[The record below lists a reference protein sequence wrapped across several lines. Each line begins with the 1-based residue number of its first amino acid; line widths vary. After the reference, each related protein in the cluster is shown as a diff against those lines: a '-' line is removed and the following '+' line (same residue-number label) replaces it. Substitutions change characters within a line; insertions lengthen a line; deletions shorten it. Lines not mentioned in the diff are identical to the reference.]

1 MPKMVIT
8 HTVADVDKWL
18 TFKAE
23 RADAI
28 AGMGGLNAVDL
39 VAEDGTNSVAIIGD
53 VADPAAVL
61 AAIASPPAELG
72 AAMERHGVVPP
83 LTIYIEK

>member
-8 HTVADVDKWL
+8 HGVVDVKNWL
-18 TFKAE
+18 SFKAE

-28 AGMGGLNAVDL
+28 AGMGAVNVVDL
-39 VAEDGTNSVAIIGD
+39 VAKDGANAVAVMGD
-53 VADPAAVL
+53 ADDPEAITAAL
-61 AAIASPPAELG
+61 ASPPAEL
-72 AAMERHGVVPP
+72 AEAMERHGVVPP

>member
-8 HTVADVDKWL
+8 HGVVDVGNWL
-18 TFKAE
+18 SFKAE

-28 AGMGGLNAVDL
+28 AGMGASNVVDL
-39 VAEDGTNSVAIIGD
+39 VAEDGANAVAIIGD
-53 VADPAAVL
+53 ADDPKAIMAAL
-61 AAIASPPAELG
+61 ASPPAEL
-72 AAMERHGVVPP
+72 AEAMERHGVVPP